1 MNIGTP
7 QSSAGVAPGAVAEDR
22 LSEQLTA
29 VVTTARRRAA
39 RGGDREVDTAHLL
52 HSLLEEDPEVRA
64 PLGGGGPR
72 TAKLLA
78 YLAQRSI
85 GYGLRWRYAVEETP
99 AAADAG
105 GAAGAA
111 GAGPLSGWSPAA
123 ARAMRAALE
132 RVAARGAVR
141 AEGVDLLAGLAADP
155 DCRAAEVLGRIG
167 VDVRGLA
174 AALDGG
180 ANGVCAGTGRRGV
193 SGV

>member
-7 QSSAGVAPGAVAEDR
+7 PSSAGVPPGAVAEDR
-22 LSEQLTA
+22 LSEQLAA
-29 VVTTARRRAA
+29 VVAAARRRAS

-52 HSLLEEDPEVRA
+52 HSLLEEDPAVRDL
-64 PLGGGGPR
+64 LGGGGPR

-99 AAADAG
+99 ACADTG
-105 GAAGAA
+105 GADTGRADTGGRA
-111 GAGPLSGWSPAA
+111 GAGPPHGWSPAA
-123 ARAMRAALE
+123 ARAMEVALE

-141 AEGVDLLAGLAADP
+141 AEGADLLAGLAADP

-167 VDVRGLA
+167 VDVRGLTGA
-174 AALDGG
+174 PAALP
-180 ANGVCAGTGRRGV
+180 AAP
-193 SGV
+193 S